1 MSFKRN
7 KSAAIRKFFEENPN
21 GTARDAAK
29 AAGCDMTYVYLVR
42 ANEKKKLNA
51 VPDPQSPP
59 QTAPQEDVTRG
70 QEVLRREL
78 MDKDKTIAA
87 LEAMLQKAEE
97 GSNILASENTKLNI
111 VIKYLE
117 GRING
122 ASV

>member
-29 AAGCDMTYVYLVR
+29 AAGCDMTYVYLVM
-42 ANEKKKLNA
+42 ANEKKKLSA
-51 VPDPQSPP
+51 AP